1 MIRRSTVSRGIRGP
15 GGRASDKNKRRQRGT
30 TSVTAAVQIGHDL
43 NIDSLS
49 KFYGGFTALDSVS
62 LGIRRGEFLTLLGPS
77 GSGKTTLLMSI
88 AGFVLP
94 DRGDIL
100 LDGRSIGHLPPEQRN
115 FGMVFQGYALFP
127 HMTVADNIAFPLK
140 VRKRPAAEIKQKVDA
155 ALDLVQ
161 LSSRADRYPRQLS
174 GGQQQRVALARA
186 MVFTPHLLLLD
197 EPLSALDKKLRAE
210 LQDELKRLH
219 RRVGLTFIY
228 VTHDQDE
235 ALSMS
240 DRIVVMRDGRVVQQ
254 GSPTELYD
262 RPATTFVADFLGKS
276 NFLRGKVE
284 ALAPGGFV
292 LAHQGARIAQAS
304 ADGEAPAVGT
314 DVVIA
319 LRPEK
324 VGIVRDGE
332 AADNRLKGVVSEWNY
347 FGSQFRL
354 VVDTLEFGPVAVVI
368 PAWKCGEPPAIGA
381 PLTLAFER
389 DAGTL
394 VADG

>member
-1 MIRRSTVSRGIRGP
+1 M
-15 GGRASDKNKRRQRGT
+15 
-30 TSVTAAVQIGHDL
+30 
-43 NIDSLS
+43 NIDSLC
-49 KFYGGFTALDSVS
+49 KFYGGFTALDNVS

-88 AGFVLP
+88 AGFVSP

-127 HMTVADNIAFPLK
+127 HMTVYDNVAFPLK

-161 LSSRADRYPRQLS
+161 LASRADRYPRQLS

-276 NFLRGKVE
+276 NFLRGKVD
-284 ALAPGGFV
+284 AHVAGGFV
-292 LAHQGARIAQAS
+292 LARQGVRITQAS
-304 ADGEAPAVGT
+304 ADGKAPAVGT
-314 DVVIA
+314 DVVVA

-324 VGIVRDGE
+324 IGLARDD
-332 AADNRLKGVVSEWNY
+332 APADNRLKGVVSEWNY

-354 VVDTLEFGPVAVVI
+354 VVDTLEFGAVAVVI
-368 PAWKCGEPPAIGA
+368 PAWKCGEPPAIGE
-381 PLTLAFER
+381 PLSLAWDR

-394 VADG
+394 VADA

>member
-1 MIRRSTVSRGIRGP
+1 M
-15 GGRASDKNKRRQRGT
+15 
-30 TSVTAAVQIGHDL
+30 TAAVQIGHDL

-49 KFYGGFTALDSVS
+49 KFYGGFTALDNVS

-284 ALAPGGFV
+284 AHAPGGFV

-381 PLTLAFER
+381 PLMLAFER

>member
-1 MIRRSTVSRGIRGP
+1 MTRRSTVSRGIRGQ
-15 GGRASDKNKRRQRGT
+15 GGRAPDKKKRRKRGI

-49 KFYGGFTALDSVS
+49 KFYGGFTALDNVS

-284 ALAPGGFV
+284 AHAPGGFV

-381 PLTLAFER
+381 PLMLAFER

>member
-1 MIRRSTVSRGIRGP
+1 M
-15 GGRASDKNKRRQRGT
+15 
-30 TSVTAAVQIGHDL
+30 TAAVQIGHDL

-49 KFYGGFTALDSVS
+49 KFYGGFTALDNVS
-62 LGIRRGEFLTLLGPS
+62 LAVRRGEFLTLLGPS

-88 AGFVLP
+88 AGFVQP

-127 HMTVADNIAFPLK
+127 HMTVQDNVAFPLK
-140 VRKRPAAEIKQKVDA
+140 VRKRPAAEIKDKVDA

-161 LSSRADRYPRQLS
+161 LASRADRYPRQLS

-210 LQDELKRLH
+210 LQEELKRLH
-219 RRVGLTFIY
+219 KRVGLTFIY

-240 DRIVVMRDGRVVQQ
+240 DRIVVMRDGKVVQQ
-254 GSPTELYD
+254 GSPGELYD
-262 RPATTFVADFLGKS
+262 RPATCFVADFLGKS

-284 ALAPGGFV
+284 SHAAGGFV
-292 LAHQGARIAQAS
+292 LAHQGVRIAQACPQ
-304 ADGEAPAVGT
+304 DERPAVGA

-324 VGIVRDGE
+324 IVIAG
-332 AADNRLKGVVSEWNY
+332 AAAASDNLLKGIVSEWNY

-354 VVDTLEFGPVAVVI
+354 VVETLEFGAIAMVI
-368 PAWKCGEPPAIGA
+368 PTWKYGEPPVAGQPVTIGWD
-381 PLTLAFER
+381 R

-394 VADG
+394 VADA

>member
-1 MIRRSTVSRGIRGP
+1 MLVIDKVTRRFGAKAAVSDVSLQIADGAFIGVIGRSGAGKSTLLRMINRLADPTE
-15 GGRASDKNKRRQRGT
+15 GRILADGRD
-30 TSVTAAVQIGHDL
+30 VTALAGADLRAWRQSCAMIFQQFNLVGRLDVLTNVLMGRLNHVSQARALLKLWTAEDKAIALSALEQFDIG
-43 NIDSLS
+43 SLAS
-49 KFYGGFTALDSVS
+49 
-62 LGIRRGEFLTLLGPS
+62 
-77 GSGKTTLLMSI
+77 
-88 AGFVLP
+88 
-94 DRGDIL
+94 
-100 LDGRSIGHLPPEQRN
+100 QR
-115 FGMVFQGYALFP
+115 
-127 HMTVADNIAFPLK
+127 
-140 VRKRPAAEIKQKVDA
+140 AE
-155 ALDLVQ
+155 
-161 LSSRADRYPRQLS
+161 SLS